1 MDESMVRNAVRPGM
15 TMNRVM
21 EMEGEMG
28 VIRQV
33 GMDTVMRVARGGGM
47 NVIDGMHVISVD
59 VVDPMHVAGMDV
71 VDLMHVVGPML
82 VSGLMHVGG
91 VMDVGDNMVVA
102 GTDEPGGMQVGGA
115 KMFVIRRMLVCLMD
129 VSK

>member
-1 MDESMVRNAVRPGM
+1 MDESMVPNAVRPGM

-33 GMDTVMRVARGGGM
+33 DMDTVMRVARGGGM
-47 NVIDGMHVISVD
+47 NVIDGMHVISV
-59 VVDPMHVAGMDV
+59 DV